1 MIEPS
6 HPGLDEQC
14 LARPPAVVRLGS
26 GGRYA
31 VVVTLSS
38 AGLARARTEGLPA
51 ISALAMMRI
60 GLIGAIAADAVLR
73 FTTQAALELPSRVDD
88 PATLD
93 ALLGW
98 TDPRDPPLVATL
110 THSANAAHQV
120 LNVPQDLLWFAG
132 HFPGE
137 PVLAGVVQVRWAV
150 EIARRLMHTAGGP
163 GSIRQLKFKSPIRPE
178 ALLDLTLTRS
188 EGTSAIA
195 FAFRSA
201 SGEHSSGRLH
211 Y

>member
-1 MIEPS
+1 M
-6 HPGLDEQC
+6 
-14 LARPPAVVRLGS
+14 ARPPALVLLGP
-26 GGRYA
+26 GDRYA

-38 AGLARARTEGLPA
+38 TGLARARAEGLPA
-51 ISALAMMRI
+51 ISALAMMRM
-60 GLIGAIAADAVLR
+60 GLMGATAAEAVLR
-73 FTTQAALELPSRVDD
+73 FTTQTTIELPSRVDA

-98 TDPRDPPLVATL
+98 SDPRDPPLVATL
-110 THSANAAHQV
+110 AHTANAAHRV
-120 LNVPQDLLWFAG
+120 LHVPHDLLWFAG

-150 EIARRLMHTAGGP
+150 AAARGLMHTAGGP
-163 GSIRQLKFKSPIRPE
+163 GSIRQLKFKSPIRPGS
-178 ALLDLTLTRS
+178 LLDLTLTRCD
-188 EGTSAIA
+188 GASAIA

>member
-1 MIEPS
+1 MSTVIYPHIE
-6 HPGLDEQC
+6 L
-14 LARPPAVVRLGS
+14 
-26 GGRYA
+26 
-31 VVVTLSS
+31 
-38 AGLARARTEGLPA
+38 
-51 ISALAMMRI
+51 
-60 GLIGAIAADAVLR
+60 
-73 FTTQAALELPSRVDD
+73 
-88 PATLD
+88 
-93 ALLGW
+93 
-98 TDPRDPPLVATL
+98 
-110 THSANAAHQV
+110 SAN
-120 LNVPQDLLWFAG
+120 
-132 HFPGE
+132 GE